1 MPAADSSGG
10 ELLGALAA
18 SAAFIALMGLVS
30 WLIFRRAEHEVIAVD
45 RATAPF

>member
-1 MPAADSSGG
+1 MRLTPFALEHMPTADSSGG

-30 WLIFRRAEHEVIAVD
+30 WLIFRRADVK
-45 RATAPF
+45 